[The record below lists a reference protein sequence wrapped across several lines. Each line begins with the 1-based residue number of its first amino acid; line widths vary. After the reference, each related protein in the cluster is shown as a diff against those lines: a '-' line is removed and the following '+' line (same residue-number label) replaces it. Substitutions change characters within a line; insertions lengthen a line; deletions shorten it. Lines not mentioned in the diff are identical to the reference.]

1 MAKKTKKEPEPSNSN
16 WIIKVSI
23 LTFVLSLI
31 FSYISTAA
39 ISRLNIPLAIIT
51 LLIVVVL
58 GITFDLIGVSV
69 SIAKPED
76 FHAMASKRI
85 DGAREAIQL
94 IKNSAQ
100 VSNFCADVIGD
111 ICGVLS
117 GSLAGMIA
125 LKLAQIYG
133 AEAYIQIFVS
143 AIVAALTVGGKAFT
157 KDLAKRNPTSIVF
170 FISKIIC
177 FFNKKS
183 KK

>member
-1 MAKKTKKEPEPSNSN
+1 MAKKTKKEPEPSSN
-16 WIIKVSI
+16 WIVKVSI

-39 ISRLNIPLAIIT
+39 ISKLNIPLAIIT
-51 LLIVVVL
+51 LLVVVLL

-85 DGAREAIQL
+85 AGAREAIRL

-117 GSLAGMIA
+117 GSLAGMIS
-125 LKLAQIYG
+125 LKLTQIYG
-133 AEAYIQIFVS
+133 FDSNIQILVS

-157 KDLAKRNPTSIVF
+157 KEMAKKDPTVIVF

-177 FFNKKS
+177 FVNKKAS
-183 KK
+183 